1 MTVAFAQE
9 SLSTTTLRRGE
20 EQVRESENLR
30 INRGENKNN
39 YVANP
44 ERNHIPRR
52 VHPSDKLLVFIVAVP
67 RGTQIS
73 ICKNR
78 STFLGDQQIRTA
90 NRLFLSHPRR
100 EFAANEK
107 SMRFRGTKTNNTIG
121 ETEIPPTNRQTR

>member
-1 MTVAFAQE
+1 M
-9 SLSTTTLRRGE
+9 
-20 EQVRESENLR
+20 RESENLR
-30 INRGENKNN
+30 IKRGETKTN

-90 NRLFLSHPRR
+90 NMLFLSHPRR
-100 EFAANEK
+100 DFAANEK
-107 SMRFRGTKTNNTIG
+107 SMRFRGNKNKEFDRGNRDPANKQANQIG
-121 ETEIPPTNRQTR
+121 IPAEESNPN